1 MPWFTTARQTVRAQD
16 PIASSKGELQV
27 MCGGFQKELKG
38 EDRFMLHDA
47 SVGGDHCYFALVAD
61 GHGGKDAVQIA
72 AQRILPLITQ
82 EAKDGSGAELN
93 RACVKSFRTLHEEIC
108 ASGTTAGSTL
118 TVCCMNASRHELHV
132 WNVGDSLAVLV
143 DADGH
148 APLGMSHRLET
159 NPDEQARL
167 QAFGVKLRRAST
179 AEGKEG
185 GPLRAWPGGLAVTR
199 CVGDAD
205 CHFVIPEPAWSTC
218 PAPPKGGALLAC
230 TDGVWDLMSADEA
243 AMILVQ
249 GAYDSARQA
258 ARQVVHKA
266 VRRGLIDDTTAV
278 VLLFGPA
285 VTEDL
290 EMGGHALEPAAVE
303 GNATMGPAPAPACPP
318 ARRLRKLSGEILLD
332 YPQGTPGVV
341 HVDESPSPES
351 SVEFPIGGQNAKLEE
366 IFDRS
371 TRNPV
376 NVPLHVDPNRE
387 PNRETSPALRRPPP
401 KPLGASAGGALRL
414 SVIFDSVVGPQA
426 TSSAAAPPWA
436 GGRLSPPSQR
446 SVSSSGSPRDST
458 NRFALCTSDAA
469 NLDEAHRKPGPSGG
483 DASFSLHDS
492 SDRQEFNR
500 WRIQYSDA
508 GGAQKPSTQVVDFSK
523 LTITKYLGQGEFAR
537 AHETTLDGRP
547 AAIKMLKKEKQEI
560 PSAVQGL
567 KREIMLMTLMDHP
580 NVLKAYALGQHEG
593 IPLMIVELLSRT
605 LPLEL
610 TRDPDTVPFWVR
622 WREVKRWPLS
632 RSLHCA
638 VQLARALKYCHDDAF
653 PGYRILHRD
662 VKPNNIGFINDP
674 EDPDHL
680 VLFDFGLASLW
691 GKKGDPTD
699 TLARDLSGETGS
711 LRYMAPEVANSRPYC
726 PKAEVFSFATVTY
739 EIASR
744 KKPFTNLL
752 PDAFR
757 KALGNGYVPEI
768 PRKWPAELQSLISVC
783 WKLDAQQRPEFREI
797 VPRLEALCAEH
808 PQKRIQ
814 SL

>member
-1 MPWFTTARQTVRAQD
+1 
-16 PIASSKGELQV
+16 
-27 MCGGFQKELKG
+27 
-38 EDRFMLHDA
+38 
-47 SVGGDHCYFALVAD
+47 
-61 GHGGKDAVQIA
+61 
-72 AQRILPLITQ
+72 
-82 EAKDGSGAELN
+82 
-93 RACVKSFRTLHEEIC
+93 
-108 ASGTTAGSTL
+108 
-118 TVCCMNASRHELHV
+118 
-132 WNVGDSLAVLV
+132 
-143 DADGH
+143 
-148 APLGMSHRLET
+148 
-159 NPDEQARL
+159 
-167 QAFGVKLRRAST
+167 
-179 AEGKEG
+179 
-185 GPLRAWPGGLAVTR
+185 
-199 CVGDAD
+199 
-205 CHFVIPEPAWSTC
+205 
-218 PAPPKGGALLAC
+218 
-230 TDGVWDLMSADEA
+230 
-243 AMILVQ
+243 
-249 GAYDSARQA
+249 
-258 ARQVVHKA
+258 
-266 VRRGLIDDTTAV
+266 
-278 VLLFGPA
+278 
-285 VTEDL
+285 
-290 EMGGHALEPAAVE
+290 
-303 GNATMGPAPAPACPP
+303 
-318 ARRLRKLSGEILLD
+318 
-332 YPQGTPGVV
+332 
-341 HVDESPSPES
+341 
-351 SVEFPIGGQNAKLEE
+351 
-366 IFDRS
+366 
-371 TRNPV
+371 
-376 NVPLHVDPNRE
+376 
-387 PNRETSPALRRPPP
+387 
-401 KPLGASAGGALRL
+401 
-414 SVIFDSVVGPQA
+414 
-426 TSSAAAPPWA
+426 
-436 GGRLSPPSQR
+436 
-446 SVSSSGSPRDST
+446 
-458 NRFALCTSDAA
+458 
-469 NLDEAHRKPGPSGG
+469 
-483 DASFSLHDS
+483 LHDS